1 MRDLL
6 AVYGTLLR
14 GAGAWELLRPHVA
27 EHLGELV
34 LPGELYDTGRG
45 YPAFRWGAGEVP
57 AQLVRLTDPAAA
69 LPVLDE
75 YEGPEYERAV
85 LALPDGRECWVYTW
99 LLPVAGMRPLPGGWL
114 AR

>member
-14 GAGAWELLRPHVA
+14 GAAAWQLLRPHVA

-45 YPAFRWGAGEVP
+45 YPAFRRGDGEVP
-57 AQLVRLTDPAAA
+57 AQLVRLRDPAAA

-75 YEGPEYERAV
+75 YEGPEYARET
-85 LALPDGRECWVYTW
+85 LGLPDGRECSVYVW
-99 LLPVAGMRPLPGGWL
+99 LRPVTGFAPLPRGWL
-114 AR
+114 GR

>member
-45 YPAFRWGAGEVP
+45 YPAFR
-57 AQLVRLTDPAAA
+57 
-69 LPVLDE
+69 
-75 YEGPEYERAV
+75 
-85 LALPDGRECWVYTW
+85 
-99 LLPVAGMRPLPGGWL
+99 
-114 AR
+114 